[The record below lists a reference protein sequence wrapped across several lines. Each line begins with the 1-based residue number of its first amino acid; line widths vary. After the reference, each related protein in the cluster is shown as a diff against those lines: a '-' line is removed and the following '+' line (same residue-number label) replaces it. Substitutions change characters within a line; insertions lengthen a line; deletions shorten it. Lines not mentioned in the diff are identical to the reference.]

1 MGKDVMRLAGE
12 PSRIP
17 VSGELSPV
25 VEDFRRVLAEG
36 GFNRHTVAT
45 HTHLIADLSRW
56 LTGRGLTAAQFTVD
70 ELPVFLADRR
80 SAGRTAL
87 VSARGAAPMMA
98 FLRERGLIPA
108 ASLPSPTGPVGQ
120 LVADYRRYLDSERG
134 LAPLSILRY
143 LTTARLFLTALP
155 EPLTTTLLDL
165 SAAQVIAFVMDEAPR
180 RRAWSAKSL
189 VTALRALLRFLHVA
203 GHAPDGLAA
212 QCRRSPGGGF
222 VHLPAA
228 SRGICS
234 RPCCR
239 AATGTSRWVA
249 ATTRSC

>member
-1 MGKDVMRLAGE
+1 MLCRPGRYADRRSIRAGRRADRAQPVGIIAPLVRVWRCCCGAFIGPIDGGAAMGKDVMRLAGE

-108 ASLPSPTGPVGQ
+108 ASLPSPTGPVG
-120 LVADYRRYLDSERG
+120 
-134 LAPLSILRY
+134 
-143 LTTARLFLTALP
+143 
-155 EPLTTTLLDL
+155 
-165 SAAQVIAFVMDEAPR
+165 
-180 RRAWSAKSL
+180 
-189 VTALRALLRFLHVA
+189 
-203 GHAPDGLAA
+203 
-212 QCRRSPGGGF
+212 
-222 VHLPAA
+222 
-228 SRGICS
+228 
-234 RPCCR
+234 
-239 AATGTSRWVA
+239 
-249 ATTRSC
+249 